1 MASKKYVIMTDGT
14 YKAVEENDGS
24 LATISGGVIAAEQN
38 FVFKLSKDVEENY
51 ATFNDFS
58 VFGQSFEDE
67 SNPNDV
73 KGYAFPDKSGALL
86 SDAHGFEGDAKTE
99 KQLSYHLDYN
109 SSVRNSRFAPDYQL
123 DGMAG
128 SSAVSSV
135 FTRENEEA
143 LNVIFEL
150 FTLVA
155 ETLIVATSLHLI
167 TGLAIATDRSISSSK
182 KLGRYRNYS
191 DVGYVKYLVEK
202 LNFPVD
208 LIVNDY
214 QNHRLGTTDIEKK
227 DSSILGEFGLS
238 FFYVNIYLMIGLGE
252 YFFPGNFVSDK
263 LDNILLKQFN
273 KSYEKNRNI
282 VMLFASLAGVAINNL
297 IEAALSEDSYYNIL
311 KLTIRKMQ
319 GSEQYIA
326 NKETTNENYNFND
339 EDLVAKH
346 LHLATKSYLTK
357 FTIERINAGK
367 QVFNIM
373 TFSNLLESDNPFGEK
388 KQEAIKIYPHKIA
401 EGVNKGYTYTSI
413 KNTKNLLL
421 ELRDAGYDRR
431 FKNKVV
437 KIVENYLKSS
447 QYVPFYIRDLRSN
460 EIIHMHSFIESFTD
474 SISAQY
480 NETGGFGRVDK
491 IKRWESTTRSINI
504 GFYMVATQP
513 EDHDLMWLK
522 INKIANM
529 LYPQWSDSVGRV
541 ARTDKPEKY
550 FKFPFTSVPT
560 ATPLVRIKLGDVL
573 TSNHSEVNIKR
584 IHGYNSSSSK
594 NFDLDAVEPQTSESG
609 KTKYNNPI
617 LAAYM
622 TTQGD
627 GLAGVIDSFN
637 VDFSNEL
644 PWETKQGSSA
654 PIYTKI
660 TLGFKPIHDI
670 PPGMSHDGYMRAP
683 IYRVGKFINPVYKF
697 KRDTDGD
704 GIDDIV
710 EKVVGTDPDD
720 KNSKPANNPYSSET
734 QVEIKK
740 ELDETIYQ

>member
-14 YKAVEENDGS
+14 YKAVGDDGS
-24 LATISGGVIAAEQN
+24 LENESTSGGVIAADQN
-38 FVFKLSKDVEENY
+38 FVSKVNRKREENY

-58 VFGQSFEDE
+58 AFGFSFGDT
-67 SNPNDV
+67 SDPNNV
-73 KGYAFPDKSGALL
+73 KGYAFKDENGALL
-86 SDAHGFEGDAKTE
+86 SDAHGFEGGAKNNPNE
-99 KQLSYHLDYN
+99 QLSYHLDYN

-135 FTRENEEA
+135 FTRENEETI
-143 LNVIFEL
+143 NVIFEL
-150 FTLVA
+150 FTLIS
-155 ETLIVATSLHLI
+155 ETLIVATSLHAV

-214 QNHRLGTTDIEKK
+214 QNHRLGTTDIEKSK
-227 DSSILGEFGLS
+227 NPFSEFVLS
-238 FFYVNIYLMIGLGE
+238 FFYVNAYLMVGLGE
-252 YFFPGNFVSDK
+252 YFFPGNFISDRFDNFLLHKVFK
-263 LDNILLKQFN
+263 LNYNKNAKDGLLEVFTN
-273 KSYEKNRNI
+273 T
-282 VMLFASLAGVAINNL
+282 LNL
-297 IEAALSEDSYYNIL
+297 IVEGLLSEDSYYNIL

-326 NKETTNENYNFND
+326 NKETTNGNYNFND
-339 EDLVAKH
+339 EDPAAKFF
-346 LHLATKSYLTK
+346 HLATKSYLTK

-373 TFSNLLESDNPFGEK
+373 AFSNLLESDNPFGGK
-388 KQEAIKIYPHKIA
+388 NQEAIKIYPHKIA
-401 EGVNKGYTYTSI
+401 EGANKGYTYTSI
-413 KNTKNLLL
+413 KNTENLLL
-421 ELRDAGYDRR
+421 EFNKLNREYLRR
-431 FKNKVV
+431 FTNKEA
-437 KIVENYLKSS
+437 KKVEDTLKDS

-541 ARTDKPEKY
+541 TRTDDSKKY

-573 TSNHSEVNIKR
+573 TSNHSEVNIRR
-584 IHGYNSSSSK
+584 IHGEKSITATDNR
-594 NFDLDAVEPQTSESG
+594 FDENAVEGQTVESG

-637 VDFSNEL
+637 VDFSNDL
-644 PWETKQGSSA
+644 PWETKQGSAA

-683 IYRVGKFINPVYKF
+683 IYRVGGKI
-697 KRDTDGD
+697 
-704 GIDDIV
+704 
-710 EKVVGTDPDD
+710 
-720 KNSKPANNPYSSET
+720 
-734 QVEIKK
+734 IK
-740 ELDETIYQ
+740 EHY